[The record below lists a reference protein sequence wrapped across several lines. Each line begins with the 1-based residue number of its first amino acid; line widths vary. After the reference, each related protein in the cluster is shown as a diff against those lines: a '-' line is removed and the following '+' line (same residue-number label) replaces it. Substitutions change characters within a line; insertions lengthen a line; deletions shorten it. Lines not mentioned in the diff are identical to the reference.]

1 VRIAVFGATGRTG
14 RPLVEQTLGRGH
26 DAVAF
31 VRDPDRLP
39 GGVRRHDRLTV
50 VVGDA
55 YTGDGVDEAVSGGGD
70 PPVDAVVSV
79 LGQTSDGPDDLL
91 AVAGE
96 HVLAA
101 MTPHGVDRLV
111 SLVGAGVREDGESVS
126 LGGRV
131 MGGLLKLFAAEALA
145 DAEAHAE
152 AVRASDAR
160 WTLVR
165 APRLTDGEATGQVR
179 HGTDLSLGVRDAAAA
194 RANVAAFVLY
204 CLEEDASVGAM
215 PKVADA

>member
-1 VRIAVFGATGRTG
+1 VKIAIIGASGRTG
-14 RPLVEQTLGRGH
+14 RPLVEQALDRGH
-26 DAVAF
+26 DVVAF

-39 GGVRRHDRLTV
+39 GSVRDHDRLTV

-55 YTGDGVDEAVSGGGD
+55 YTGDGVAGAVADGD
-70 PPVDAVVSV
+70 GRRVDAVVSV
-79 LGQTSDGPDDLL
+79 LGGTSEGPDDLL
-91 AVAGE
+91 AVAAE
-96 HVLAA
+96 HLLAA
-101 MTPHGVDRLV
+101 MADHGVDRLV

-145 DAEAHAE
+145 DAERHAE
-152 AVRASDAR
+152 AVRTSDTQ

-179 HGTDLSLGVRDAAAA
+179 HGTDLRLGVRDAAA
-194 RANVAAFVLY
+194 RANVAGFILY
-204 CLEEDASVGAM
+204 CLEEDAYVGAM